1 MGFLAKL
8 LPAKLRRWLVASLG
22 GHDDDRFAKVFYT
35 SPDWIVIARLGD
47 GLVVDA
53 NHGFELISGYS
64 TKDVIGHSIADFHVW
79 LYPEQR
85 IQLVDELMTKGSVR
99 GRLTKLRRKD
109 GTFGDCIVN
118 ATLIALDGHTHSHA
132 VWIVRDIT
140 EQNAVH
146 EQFKAAFRLT
156 PDCMTISRMSD
167 GAYVAVNE
175 AYEHI
180 TGLTRAQTLGKTAT
194 QLGIWADL
202 AERDAL
208 LTHVDQYGTAKE
220 FFVHLN
226 SRGGQVIAATVN
238 AVTFEARGE
247 RFLIALLRDV
257 TEARKA
263 SQALQ
268 ESEARFSKLF
278 DQSPMPMGYSSS
290 SDDFSSTHWN
300 RAWFSTFGF
309 DPMAMQGKSG
319 LDLGVWV
326 DPQERSKWLGR
337 SLRGDEISNAETQL
351 RRSDGELRWVAV
363 SSRTF
368 VEPQRTLVLFT
379 YFDTTER
386 RLAQEEIL
394 QLNADLEVRV
404 AARTLA
410 LEDANRELT
419 NTLATLKAA
428 QNQLVQ
434 SEKLAALGAL
444 VAGVAHELNTPIGN
458 GLTVATSIDYRV
470 KEFMHLAE
478 TGMKRS
484 DLHTFLADMQH
495 AADILSR
502 NLARAATLVSSFKQV
517 AVDQTSSQRRRFLL
531 STLINELLQT
541 LNPSLGKTACKVI
554 NSTNSDVAMNSFPG
568 PLGQVLTNLINNA
581 IVHGYGDGQAGTI
594 TISTPTVE
602 QDQVAIQ
609 VQDSGKGIDAANL
622 SHIFEP
628 FFTTRM
634 GQGGSGLGLHI
645 AHNLVTGLL
654 GGTITVQSQPG
665 QGASFLVTIPLHTP
679 ERTPTAVNSEKTKP
693 SG

>member
-8 LPAKLRRWLVASLG
+8 LPAKLRRWLIASLG

-35 SPDWIVIARLGD
+35 SPDWIVITRLGD

-53 NHGFELISGYS
+53 NHGFELISGHS
-64 TKDVIGHSIADFHVW
+64 AKEVIGRSISDFHVW
-79 LYPEQR
+79 VVPQQR
-85 IQLVDELMTKGSVR
+85 IQLVDELMAKGTVR
-99 GRLTKLRRKD
+99 DRLTQLRRKD

-132 VWIVRDIT
+132 VWVVRDVT

-146 EQFKAAFRLT
+146 EQFKAAFELT

-175 AYEHI
+175 AYERI
-180 TGLTRAQTLGKTAT
+180 TGLTREQTLGKTAT

-202 AERDAL
+202 RERDAL
-208 LTHVDQYGTAKE
+208 LAHANQHGTAKE
-220 FFVHLN
+220 FGVQIN
-226 SRGGQVIAATVN
+226 VRDGKVISATVN
-238 AVTFEARGE
+238 AATFEARGE

-263 SQALQ
+263 AQALQ

-394 QLNADLEVRV
+394 QLNADLEERV

-484 DLHTFLADMQH
+484 DLQTFLADMQH

-554 NSTNSDVAMNSFPG
+554 NSANSDVAMNSFPG

-609 VQDSGKGIDAANL
+609 VQDSGKGIDAVNL

-665 QGASFLVTIPLHTP
+665 QGASFLVTIPTHTP

>member
-1 MGFLAKL
+1 M
-8 LPAKLRRWLVASLG
+8 
-22 GHDDDRFAKVFYT
+22 
-35 SPDWIVIARLGD
+35 
-47 GLVVDA
+47 
-53 NHGFELISGYS
+53 
-64 TKDVIGHSIADFHVW
+64 
-79 LYPEQR
+79 
-85 IQLVDELMTKGSVR
+85 
-99 GRLTKLRRKD
+99 
-109 GTFGDCIVN
+109 
-118 ATLIALDGHTHSHA
+118 
-132 VWIVRDIT
+132 
-140 EQNAVH
+140 
-146 EQFKAAFRLT
+146 
-156 PDCMTISRMSD
+156 
-167 GAYVAVNE
+167 
-175 AYEHI
+175 
-180 TGLTRAQTLGKTAT
+180 
-194 QLGIWADL
+194 
-202 AERDAL
+202 
-208 LTHVDQYGTAKE
+208 THVDQYGTAKE

-226 SRGGQVIAATVN
+226 ARGGQVIAATVN

-394 QLNADLEVRV
+394 QLNADLEERV

-484 DLHTFLADMQH
+484 DLQTFLADMQH

-554 NSTNSDVAMNSFPG
+554 NSANSDVAMNSFPG

-665 QGASFLVTIPLHTP
+665 QGASFLVTIPIHTP